1 MKTTLYIVM
10 ALFVLTAATVYAQA
24 AKTEQFD
31 VKGNCSMCE
40 NRIEKAAQSVKGVV
54 KADWN
59 MKTSL
64 IDVTFDPSKTN
75 VDKIQSAIAGAGHDT
90 PLYKAKDEVY
100 NRLPAC
106 CKYDR
111 AGNKAGKSEPTK
123 HDH

>member
-1 MKTTLYIVM
+1 MKKSMSIGLSL
-10 ALFVLTAATVYAQA
+10 AVLSAVTVFAQNV
-24 AKTEQFD
+24 KTERFD
-31 VKGNCSMCE
+31 VRGNCSMCE
-40 NRIEKAAQSVKGVV
+40 SRIEKAAQTVKGVV

-59 MKTSL
+59 MGTAL
-64 IDVTFDPSKTN
+64 IDVTYDPSKTS

-111 AGNKAGKSEPTK
+111 TGKKAGKSTSSE
-123 HDH
+123 HEH